1 MELMNLFV
9 KMSLIK
15 VDSILHLLSLASIE
29 LIMFLFY
36 CSVFGKTM
44 ENTREYRRIDLV
56 NTKKRAE
63 RLAADPSYRAFHT
76 FTEKLLAVE
85 RYTTKVE
92 LNKPIYTGAAVL
104 ELSKLLMLDFH
115 YGYIKEKYPGEK
127 SRLHFTDTDSLLY
140 SIETSNIYEDM
151 CGGIE
156 TNLTFRI
163 IQTVIRYSRVGK
175 NCWIR

>member
-1 MELMNLFV
+1 
-9 KMSLIK
+9 
-15 VDSILHLLSLASIE
+15 
-29 LIMFLFY
+29 
-36 CSVFGKTM
+36 M

-92 LNKPIYTGAAVL
+92 LNKPIYTGAAML